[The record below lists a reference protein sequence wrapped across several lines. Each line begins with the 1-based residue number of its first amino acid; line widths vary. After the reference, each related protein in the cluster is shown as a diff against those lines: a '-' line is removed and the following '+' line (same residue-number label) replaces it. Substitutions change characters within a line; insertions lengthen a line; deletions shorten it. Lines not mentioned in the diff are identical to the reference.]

1 MSPESQRG
9 PAGSR
14 HKLADILAAEA
25 MAFEGGPEPSPAQ
38 IPAGRGTRRAPNK
51 PDEAAA
57 SGAAGAAGEPATT
70 VEPIAVVEAVVAVET
85 TTAVP
90 AVTAVEAEPR
100 LSAKPL
106 ALPVAELETE
116 PRPGATETPAE
127 LESAP
132 AAEPKRPADAEQTA
146 DARQTAEPATTFDA
160 FAAPIP
166 SIADILESSFRVP
179 EQRPASEP
187 EVAFRPPPFAPQPVP
202 SLPQRAPMAELERP
216 SSPASAPASSPPS
229 SPSSSEPE
237 LGAEPET
244 EPEAE
249 AKIKPEFALAP
260 ESALDSTMVIFPPM
274 PKGPPSGLDLEAAL
288 PVVPEAFVE
297 TPAKTP
303 ATPSTPKAPA
313 SSPASSPASDGA
325 GHSASPR
332 WQENVPF
339 DETGVLL
346 RPDVLR
352 ARAMAD
358 ETELISAIKVQ
369 DDGSEAAQAQ
379 RPGFWTGAWARRG
392 MVAVI
397 LLLQSILSLRNNN
410 TAFEDEALY
419 LYSGHLELGH
429 LLYGTSTGTDFWS
442 YFSGAPVLYP
452 VLGSVADQMGGLFG
466 ARLLSLSFML
476 GATCMLYLITR
487 RMFGTRAAVCA
498 AALFCCTEPVVFVG
512 NLATYDAP
520 ALFLIAFS
528 AWIVV
533 RFARSTWPLYL
544 LAIFPAVLAVGTKYA
559 ALMFVP
565 IIVCLAFL
573 AAVPH
578 FGKWAL
584 LRPIALALGFTGVVY
599 AVLKMTDNL
608 ALQGVQSTTTNRAQG
623 NNTLTQVMQLSLEWG
638 GALFVVSLAG
648 AAFLVALPREHG
660 LPYLPA
666 SRWLRVCLAALMCG
680 TALLPPLY
688 QAHLHTT
695 VSLQKHVGFGLFF
708 AAPLAGYGL
717 VRLVGPHL
725 HRAQL
730 GIGVLVITFSLG
742 MGQSLGLFHGW
753 PNSST
758 LVQEIAKYQKPN
770 ANYLVGADEVAIYS
784 LRGDLDAEP
793 LQFSNTF
800 VFNYTD
806 SKGQFL
812 TGPAAYTAAI
822 QAGYF
827 QVIAYT
833 GNDDSANEAVIA
845 AALYRAKN
853 YKLVTT
859 IPEVTSYGLTH
870 YYVWVKR

>member
-1 MSPESQRG
+1 MSPDPQRG
-9 PAGSR
+9 AAGSR

-25 MAFEGGPEPSPAQ
+25 MAFEGPEPPAAQ
-38 IPAGRGTRRAPNK
+38 IPAGRGTRRAPEK
-51 PDEAAA
+51 PDEPAEA
-57 SGAAGAAGEPATT
+57 SAKTEPNEPAA
-70 VEPIAVVEAVVAVET
+70 P
-85 TTAVP
+85 AVP
-90 AVTAVEAEPR
+90 PV
-100 LSAKPL
+100 SA
-106 ALPVAELETE
+106 PVSA
-116 PRPGATETPAE
+116 P
-127 LESAP
+127 ESASAP
-132 AAEPKRPADAEQTA
+132 EPPSS
-146 DARQTAEPATTFDA
+146 FDA
-160 FAAPIP
+160 FAAPLP
-166 SIADILESSFRVP
+166 SIAAILESSFRVP
-179 EQRPASEP
+179 EQRPAPAAEP
-187 EVAFRPPPFAPQPVP
+187 EAEPEPVFTPPPFAPQP
-202 SLPQRAPMAELERP
+202 LPPREPTAQLE
-216 SSPASAPASSPPS
+216 SAPERARAAAEIEAPAAAE
-229 SPSSSEPE
+229 SEPE
-237 LGAEPET
+237 IEP
-244 EPEAE
+244 
-249 AKIKPEFALAP
+249 AP

-274 PKGPPSGLDLEAAL
+274 PKARPRGADLDATAVTPVVPPAPVAPITPITPPAPPAPPAPIVPPASPDAAVAKGTGAALEAAA
-288 PVVPEAFVE
+288 PAEIAAS
-297 TPAKTP
+297 PAKTP
-303 ATPSTPKAPA
+303 AKPAPPKAPA
-313 SSPASSPASDGA
+313 PAADDG
-325 GHSASPR
+325 GHSGSPR

-346 RPDVLR
+346 RPEALR

-358 ETELISAIKVQ
+358 ETELISAIKLK

-392 MVAVI
+392 MVAFICLV
-397 LLLQSILSLRNNN
+397 QAVLSLRNNN

-429 LLYGTSTGTDFWS
+429 LLYGTSTGMDFWS

-452 VLGSVADQMGGLFG
+452 VAGAVADQVGGLFG
-466 ARLLSLSFML
+466 ARLLSLAFML
-476 GATCMLYLITR
+476 GATCLLYLITR

-520 ALFLIAFS
+520 ALFLIALS

-565 IIVCLAFL
+565 VVICLALL

-578 FGKWAL
+578 FGRWAL
-584 LRPIALALGFTGVVY
+584 IRPVALSVGFGGVVF
-599 AVLKMTDNL
+599 AILKMTGDL

-623 NNTLTQVMQLSLEWG
+623 TNSVMQVAQLSAEWG
-638 GALFVVSLAG
+638 GALFAVSLAG
-648 AAFLVALPREHG
+648 AAFLIALPREHG

-666 SRWLRVCLAALMCG
+666 QRWLRVCLAALMCG

-717 VRLVGPHL
+717 VRMVGPHL

-730 GIGVLVITFSLG
+730 GIGVVVTTFALG
-742 MGQSLGLFHGW
+742 MGQSLGLFHVW
-753 PNSST
+753 PNSTT
-758 LVQEIAKYQKPN
+758 LMQEIIKYQKPN

-784 LRGDLDAEP
+784 LRGDADAQP

-812 TGPAAYTAAI
+812 TGPPAYTAAI

-833 GNDDSANEAVIA
+833 GNDDAQNEGAIA
-845 AALYRAKN
+845 ADLYRATN
-853 YKLVTT
+853 YKLVAT
-859 IPEVTSYGLTH
+859 IPETTSYGTSR